1 LTFLNIYFV
10 KQRDNAKIQK
20 QYIIPIILST
30 FSALVSVD
38 YLAPSWRWGLFIL
51 SHIRGLKDKI

>member
-1 LTFLNIYFV
+1 LTFLIIWFV

-20 QYIIPIILST
+20 QKIILIILST

-38 YLAPSWRWGLFIL
+38 DLTPSWRWGLFIL
-51 SHIRGLKDKI
+51 SHIRGLKNKK